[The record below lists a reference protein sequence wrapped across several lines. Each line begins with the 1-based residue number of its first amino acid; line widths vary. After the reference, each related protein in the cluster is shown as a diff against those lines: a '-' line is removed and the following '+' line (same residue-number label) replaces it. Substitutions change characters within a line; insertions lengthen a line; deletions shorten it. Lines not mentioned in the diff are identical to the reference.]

1 MQYLIIEYIPGIWVS
16 LVNALNLLIVD
27 HLSTFRQN
35 TQIISY
41 QKFIFLVHSFY
52 MSLNML
58 VLPLIGFGS
67 DSSWSL
73 IEGFFTWRPV
83 RSQFIFGTI
92 STFYFTLQLQ
102 QASLGFQ
109 YVLLRMTDLLNF
121 LCRIGAINKFYISIS
136 QKPWLKFECD
146 TFDYGYY
153 YALYSTFIII
163 VCAFGYE
170 IFNLALRSHYC
181 ISGLL

>member
-1 MQYLIIEYIPGIWVS
+1 VRDFLNLEWIGNSSSFMQYLVVEYIPGIW
-16 LVNALNLLIVD
+16 LALINALNLLIVD
-27 HLSTFRQN
+27 HLSSFRQH

-41 QKFIFLVHSFY
+41 QKFIFLVHSCY
-52 MSLNML
+52 MMLNML
-58 VLPLIGFGS
+58 VLPLIGYGS

-73 IEGFFTWRPV
+73 IEGFITWRKV

-92 STFYFTLQLQ
+92 STFYLTLLLQ

-121 LCRIGAINKFYISIS
+121 LCRVGAINKFYISIS

-153 YALYSTFIII
+153 YAMYTTFIII
-163 VCAFGYE
+163 VCAFG
-170 IFNLALRSHYC
+170 
-181 ISGLL
+181 